1 MVSPAFLA
9 LSLALVVLVA
19 GYVLRPLWRDSRGAA
34 LGLGAG
40 LLACSTALYLLVGTP
55 TALDPQSTRAPE
67 TIGDAIAELEATLAR
82 EPQLAEG
89 WVLLGRAYRAE
100 GRAVQARDAFARA
113 ARLLPDDADVQVE
126 AAEARALAAPDRH
139 IDDQAVSMLA
149 RALELQP
156 RHQRA
161 RWFLGI
167 ARRQRGE
174 AVEAAA
180 IWESLLADVDARTAA
195 SLRPQ
200 IDAARAESGLPPLPP
215 TAGAEGGDAAAIRVR
230 VTVAPELAPR
240 IPDGATL
247 YVVAL
252 PLQGPRMPVAVERL
266 PADGFPREL
275 VLDDGDG
282 PMPTARLSQAGRVA
296 VEARV
301 SLSGDAAAQPGDL
314 RSPSREAQAGDALEL
329 VIDRVV
335 E

>member
-1 MVSPAFLA
+1 MVTPAFLA
-9 LSLALVVLVA
+9 LSLALAVLVA
-19 GYVLRPLWRDSRGAA
+19 GFVLRPLWRDSRGAA

-40 LLACSTALYLLVGTP
+40 LLACTAALYLLVGTP
-55 TALDPQSTRAPE
+55 AALDPQSTRAPE

-100 GRAVQARDAFARA
+100 GRTEQARDAFVRA
-113 ARLLPDDADVQVE
+113 ARLLPDEADVQVE
-126 AAEARALAAPDRH
+126 AAEARALAARDRR
-139 IDDQAVSMLA
+139 IDDEAVAMLE
-149 RALELQP
+149 RAIELQP

-174 AVEAAA
+174 AAEAAA

-200 IDAARAESGLPPLPP
+200 IDAARDEAGLPPLPP
-215 TAGAEGGDAAAIRVR
+215 PAAAQADDAAAIRVR
-230 VTVAPELAPR
+230 VAVAPGLSAR
-240 IPDGATL
+240 IPGGATL

-252 PLQGPRMPVAVERL
+252 PAEGPRMPVAVERL
-266 PADGFPREL
+266 PATGFPREV
-275 VLDDGDG
+275 VLDDDDG
-282 PMPTARLSQAGRVA
+282 LMPTARLSQAGRVA
-296 VEARV
+296 VEARI
-301 SLSGDAAAQPGDL
+301 SMSGDATPQPGDL
-314 RSPSREAQAGDALEL
+314 RSPATEARAGDTLEL

>member
-1 MVSPAFLA
+1 MVSVAFIA

-40 LLACSTALYLLVGTP
+40 LLACTAALYLLVGTP
-55 TALDPQSTRAPE
+55 TALDPRTTRAPE
-67 TIGDAIAELEATLAR
+67 TITDAIAELEAALAR

-100 GRAVQARDAFARA
+100 GRAVEARDAFARA
-113 ARLLPDDADVQVE
+113 ARLLPDEADVQVE
-126 AAEARALAAPDRH
+126 AAEARALAAPDRR
-139 IDDQAVSMLA
+139 IDDEAVAMLD

-174 AVEAAA
+174 AAEAAA

-200 IDAARAESGLPPLPP
+200 IDAARAEAGPAAA
-215 TAGAEGGDAAAIRVR
+215 AGACAGRSRERRHDPGAGDGGTGTGRTHPRRRHPLRGRAAARR
-230 VTVAPELAPR
+230 PAHAGRGRAPAR
-240 IPDGATL
+240 
-247 YVVAL
+247 
-252 PLQGPRMPVAVERL
+252 RRL
-266 PADGFPREL
+266 PARRR
-275 VLDDGDG
+275 
-282 PMPTARLSQAGRVA
+282 ARRRRRPDADRAPVAGRA
-296 VEARV
+296 GRGRGPRLALGRR
-301 SLSGDAAAQPGDL
+301 DRAAG
-314 RSPSREAQAGDALEL
+314 
-329 VIDRVV
+329 
-335 E
+335 

>member
-1 MVSPAFLA
+1 MVSIAFLA
-9 LSLALVVLVA
+9 LSLLLVVLVA

-40 LLACSTALYLLVGTP
+40 LLACTAALYLLVGTP
-55 TALDPQSTRAPE
+55 GALDPRSARAPE
-67 TIGDAIAELEATLAR
+67 TIGDAIAELEAALAR

-89 WVLLGRAYRAE
+89 WVLLGRAYRAD
-100 GRAVQARDAFARA
+100 GRATEARDALARA
-113 ARLLPDDADVQVE
+113 ARLLPDEADVQVE
-126 AAEARALAAPDRH
+126 AAEARALAAPDRR
-139 IDDQAVSMLA
+139 IDDEAVAMLG

-167 ARRQRGE
+167 ARRQRGDD
-174 AVEAAA
+174 AGAAA
-180 IWESLLADVDARTAA
+180 IWESLLPDVDARTAA

-200 IDAARAESGLPPLPP
+200 IDEARAEAGLPPLPP
-215 TAGAEGGDAAAIRVR
+215 PAAAAYDAATSIRVR
-230 VTVAPELAPR
+230 VAVAPELAGR
-240 IPDGATL
+240 IPEGATL
-247 YVVAL
+247 FVVAQ
-252 PLQGPRMPVAVERL
+252 PLQGPRMPVAVERM
-266 PADGFPREL
+266 PAEGFPREV

-282 PMPTARLSQAGRVA
+282 PMPTARLSQAGPVS

-301 SLSGDAAAQPGDL
+301 SLSGDASPRPGDL
-314 RSPSREAQAGDALEL
+314 HSPTREARAGDALEL